1 VNAKLWVCVL
11 VGVLIAHL
19 AVIFIVEHWRARGR
33 PMPKPFEPTFSTST
47 TTYIDRDGR
56 KTNII
61 HEFTVSTEIADEKT
75 LKELPPPPTGS
86 PAAGPEA
93 AAIAR

>member
-1 VNAKLWVCVL
+1 VNAKLWACVL

-47 TTYIDRDGR
+47 TTYMDPEGR
-56 KTNII
+56 KTNVV

-75 LKELPPPPTGS
+75 LQGLPPPPATS
-86 PAAGPEA
+86 PAASPEG